1 MQTKTVQIIFTFICL
16 VVAAAAQELVPSFF
30 GTKAPLL
37 VVFALYTAFQP
48 GRNWMVASLAAGA
61 FEDALNVS
69 PTPCC
74 TFFTLFAAMGA
85 HFLRPFAQK
94 LAPAAVGASL
104 AAVAAPIH
112 ELWLMTWDILPP
124 NCPLLVRFFASIL
137 PAAAAGAL
145 VFAVLPAAERVAGLS
160 LPEPERRPL

>member
-1 MQTKTVQIIFTFICL
+1 MQTKTVQIIFTLICL
-16 VVAAAAQELVPSFF
+16 VVAAAAQELVPSFC

-37 VVFALYTAFQP
+37 VIFGLYTASQQ
-48 GRNWMVASLAAGA
+48 GRGWLFASLTAGA
-61 FEDALNVS
+61 IEDALNVS

-85 HFLRPFAQK
+85 HFLRPFVQK

-137 PAAAAGAL
+137 PAAAVGAL
-145 VFAVLPAAERVAGLS
+145 VFAVLPGAERMAGLS
-160 LPEPERRPL
+160 LSASERRPL

>member
-1 MQTKTVQIIFTFICL
+1 MQTKSVQIIFTLICL
-16 VVAAAAQELVPSFF
+16 VVAAAAQELVPSFC

-37 VVFALYTAFQP
+37 VVFALYTASQQERRWLF
-48 GRNWMVASLAAGA
+48 VSLAAGA
-61 FEDALNVS
+61 IEDALNGS

-74 TFFTLFAAMGA
+74 TFFSLFAATGA
-85 HFLRPFAQK
+85 HFLRPFVQK
-94 LAPAAVGASL
+94 LASVGVGACL

-137 PAAAAGAL
+137 PAAALGAL

-160 LPEPERRPL
+160 LPETERGPL

>member
-1 MQTKTVQIIFTFICL
+1 MQTKSVQIIFTLICL
-16 VVAAAAQELVPSFF
+16 VVAAAAQELVPSFC

-37 VVFALYTAFQP
+37 VIFALYTASQQERRWLF
-48 GRNWMVASLAAGA
+48 VSLAAGA
-61 FEDALNVS
+61 IEDALNGS

-74 TFFTLFAAMGA
+74 TFFSLFAATGA
-85 HFLRPFAQK
+85 HFLRPFVQK
-94 LAPAAVGASL
+94 LASVGVGACL

-137 PAAAAGAL
+137 PAAALGAL

-160 LPEPERRPL
+160 LPETERGPL